1 LSDIKAFVAH
11 VCQQHAVVSRQLLVA
26 FADEF
31 KVRRKEKTGDK
42 VLEAVESCIDIIKGE
57 SSTSLF
63 DEVLSSLYYNIALTY
78 QHDMEGKDEDNFI
91 KAARYL
97 QRINFENSN
106 QKYSCKKKVKVWVLA
121 SQLYLAESM
130 FDEAESMVKRSQ
142 LLINDPEVPQTL
154 KLMFWS
160 SMAQVQDANQKF
172 HFAATGYLRL
182 SEQIINQEESLE
194 KLDKGMRCTALS
206 VAGPIRSRLLAK
218 CYKDERSRTLP
229 AYKLIEKM
237 LLERFIVK
245 SDYENLVLEEH
256 QTRVVGKEGWT
267 LLQKAIVEHNI
278 IAVSKLYTCI
288 SITDLSA
295 ILDLTAEKAEST
307 AATMISENRLT
318 GSIDQSKGMLHFVPV
333 HVIKIWDKNIELA
346 CLSVN
351 SAFDKIVDSNQEWA
365 SKQLSG
371 FNMQ

>member
-1 LSDIKAFVAH
+1 
-11 VCQQHAVVSRQLLVA
+11 
-26 FADEF
+26 
-31 KVRRKEKTGDK
+31 
-42 VLEAVESCIDIIKGE
+42 
-57 SSTSLF
+57 
-63 DEVLSSLYYNIALTY
+63 
-78 QHDMEGKDEDNFI
+78 
-91 KAARYL
+91 
-97 QRINFENSN
+97 
-106 QKYSCKKKVKVWVLA
+106 
-121 SQLYLAESM
+121 
-130 FDEAESMVKRSQ
+130 MVKKSQ

-218 CYKDERSRTLP
+218 CYKDERARTLP

-256 QTRVVGKEGWT
+256 QNRVLPGKEGWT
-267 LLQKAIVEHNI
+267 LLQKAVVEHNI
-278 IAVSKLYTCI
+278 IAVSKLYTCV
-288 SITDLSA
+288 SINDLSA
-295 ILDLTAEKAEST
+295 ILDLTPEKAEST

-318 GSIDQSKGMLHFVPV
+318 GSIDQSKGMLHFVPE

-346 CLSVN
+346 CLSIN
-351 SAFDKIVDSNQEWA
+351 SAFDKIVDTNQDWA
-365 SKQLSG
+365 FKQLTG